1 MKLEEITYLLNS
13 FNEAL
18 KINAA
23 FLDMYKIEVNLLP
36 RGFVGDITTS
46 YAYRVELFMTIGSD
60 QLLKEGLKE
69 YRKNLGSYALDT
81 YELKDFFSTTDS
93 CWKFFADSII
103 EPPGVVN
110 SFDKTEWFL
119 NWKKSIEREYK
130 LKKIGISF

>member
-81 YELKDFFSTTDS
+81 YELKDFFSTTDR
-93 CWKFFADSII
+93 
-103 EPPGVVN
+103 VVN

>member
-46 YAYRVELFMTIGSD
+46 YAYRVELFMTIGSN

-69 YRKNLGSYALDT
+69 TYHWIYKQIISGSNNNKFSRKY
-81 YELKDFFSTTDS
+81 
-93 CWKFFADSII
+93 
-103 EPPGVVN
+103 
-110 SFDKTEWFL
+110 
-119 NWKKSIEREYK
+119 
-130 LKKIGISF
+130 

>member
-46 YAYRVELFMTIGSD
+46 YAYRVELFMTIGSN

-81 YELKDFFSTTDS
+81 YELKDFFSTTDR
-93 CWKFFADSII
+93 
-103 EPPGVVN
+103 VVN

>member
-36 RGFVGDITTS
+36 SGFVGDITTS
-46 YAYRVELFMTIGSD
+46 YAYRVELFMTIGSN

-69 YRKNLGSYALDT
+69 YRKNIGSYALDT
-81 YELKDFFSTTDS
+81 YELKDFFMTTDR
-93 CWKFFADSII
+93 
-103 EPPGVVN
+103 VVN

>member
-1 MKLEEITYLLNS
+1 MRLEEITYLLNS

-36 RGFVGDITTS
+36 HKFVGDITTNY
-46 YAYRVELFMTIGSD
+46 YAYRVELFMTIGSN
-60 QLLKEGLKE
+60 QLLKDGLKE
-69 YRKNLGSYALDT
+69 YRKNIGSYALDT
-81 YELKDFFSTTDS
+81 YELKDFFMTTDR
-93 CWKFFADSII
+93 
-103 EPPGVVN
+103 VVN

-130 LKKIGISF
+130 LKKIGI

>member
-23 FLDMYKIEVNLLP
+23 FLDMYKIELFHPV
-36 RGFVGDITTS
+36 VGSI
-46 YAYRVELFMTIGSD
+46 RVELFMTIGSD

-81 YELKDFFSTTDS
+81 YELKDFFSTTDR
-93 CWKFFADSII
+93 
-103 EPPGVVN
+103 VVN